1 MLLFCYLQ
9 ISRFITW
16 LQEAEEE
23 SDDDDDDDEEEW
35 INFINSVLEDVLIN
49 KTFTLIA

>member
-1 MLLFCYLQ
+1 MLLFCYWQ

-23 SDDDDDDDEEEW
+23 SDDDDDDEEEW
-35 INFINSVLEDVLIN
+35 ISLKKNESVLSIL
-49 KTFTLIA
+49 F